1 MYVFHNLLE
10 LTQAY
15 VFFRVAENVSD
26 KMAVVFF
33 FFFLI
38 YTMPR
43 AFYVSK
49 DRTVHET
56 FTKLSGIMWM
66 VKQRAT
72 AVCSPC
78 SELACLF
85 QQEILLVGARDVPLG
100 VIDISLALLNMIF
113 IRFILKN

>member
-1 MYVFHNLLE
+1 
-10 LTQAY
+10 
-15 VFFRVAENVSD
+15 
-26 KMAVVFF
+26 
-33 FFFLI
+33 
-38 YTMPR
+38 
-43 AFYVSK
+43 
-49 DRTVHET
+49 
-56 FTKLSGIMWM
+56 M